1 MTIHK
6 EGCKSIMAASV
17 LVVVINVLQLIF
29 LKHTLITYLILAVSV
44 LFVGL
49 VVQFFRSPK
58 RKGNDNNHQTIISPA
73 DGKIVAIETVYEKE
87 FLKQECKQI
96 SIFMSPLNVH
106 LNRYPISGKVA
117 YMKYHPGAYLV
128 AWHPKSSEK
137 NERTTV
143 AIAHDNGHNILLRQI
158 AGTVARRIV
167 CYAQKNTSVE
177 KGAELGFIKFGSR
190 VDIFIPLDCRI
201 NIQLQQKVKGGETVI
216 ASF

>member
-1 MTIHK
+1 
-6 EGCKSIMAASV
+6 MAASV

-106 LNRYPISGKVA
+106 LNRYPIRGKVA